1 MRNGD
6 RGVEWQPARLIPTA
20 GIGGTREQEQ
30 RATSTLLAVMSG
42 VPSFGR
48 ELLASLGAPRG
59 KVEAYTEVPF
69 TDEQGNTVRP
79 DGLITATRGKKTW
92 SALVEVKTRN
102 NIASA
107 EQVSSYLDVAR
118 REGFDGVL
126 VIDNHILGGPDD
138 VPVEVPKKKLRSV
151 SLWQLSW
158 WRILTEAIIQHDH
171 RGVEDT
177 EQQWILRELIAY
189 LLHENS
195 GVGELDDMGPSW
207 TKVRDGARRDALNAK
222 QPEVANI
229 ARRWEQFVH
238 YVALGM
244 TQDLG
249 RDVVPERS
257 KKPLEQRLTD
267 TRTELAEHGTLS
279 MSLKVPD
286 AVGRVDLTADL
297 RSRMVTSSVAIKA
310 PREGKASTQ
319 VNWILRQLREA
330 PDDLRI
336 ETKFVRTSKSTT
348 VLLGD
353 VRDKP
358 KQVLLADD
366 PQREPREFELSLA
379 RSMGTKKTTGPGA
392 FITDTRQ
399 QAIDFYRDLVQHL
412 TDWQPSA
419 PRMRNSPSSTTDARD
434 TDSDATS
441 EWQAPPADEAT
452 AGDRAS
458 APEPGAADRKS
469 NQPPH

>member
-1 MRNGD
+1 MAEGNGE
-6 RGVEWQPARLIPTA
+6 VVWQAARLIPTA
-20 GIGGTREQEQ
+20 GIGGAREQEQ

-42 VPSFGR
+42 VPGFGR
-48 ELLASLGAPRG
+48 ELLAGLGAPRG

-69 TDEQGNTVRP
+69 TDEQGKTVRP
-79 DGLITATRGKKTW
+79 DGVIVATRGKRRW
-92 SALVEVKTRN
+92 SVLVEVKTRN
-102 NIASA
+102 NTASA
-107 EQVSSYLDVAR
+107 EQVTSYLDVAR

-171 RGVEDT
+171 RGIEDT

-195 GVGELDDMGPSW
+195 GAGEFDDMGPSW

-222 QPEVANI
+222 QPEVADI

-257 KKPLEQRLTD
+257 KKPLDERLAD
-267 TRTELAEHGTLS
+267 TRSELAEHGTLS

-286 AVGRVDLTADL
+286 AVGLVALTADM
-297 RSRMVTSSVAIKA
+297 RARMVTSSVGIKA
-310 PREGKASTQ
+310 PREGKPTTQ
-319 VNWILRQLREA
+319 VNWILRQLRDA

-358 KQVLLADD
+358 KHVLLADD
-366 PQREPREFELSLA
+366 PKREPREFALSLA
-379 RSMGTKKTTGPGA
+379 RPMGTKKTTGPGA

-412 TDWQPSA
+412 SDWQPSA
-419 PRMRNSPSSTTDARD
+419 PRMRSTRSSATDEHDA
-434 TDSDATS
+434 DSDSDSDTS
-441 EWQAPPADEAT
+441 GEWHAPPPD
-452 AGDRAS
+452 
-458 APEPGAADRKS
+458 
-469 NQPPH
+469 QPPDHDTASSSEPAGTDQ